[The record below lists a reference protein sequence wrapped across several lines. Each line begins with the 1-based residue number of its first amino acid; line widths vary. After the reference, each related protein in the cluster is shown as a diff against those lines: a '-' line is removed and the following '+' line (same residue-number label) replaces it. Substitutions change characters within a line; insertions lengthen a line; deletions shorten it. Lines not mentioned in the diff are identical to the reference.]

1 MLLLQY
7 FWTNDFRSIW
17 SVKPFFLTYNLQQAS
32 FEQATK
38 TESFEGRARK
48 LPKNKLQNISQ
59 KNLFYIISRIF
70 LQYFVRDCLKK
81 HIFNSNSSQT
91 SRDLCF
97 VQIFK
102 TTFAVKI
109 DIHIQQLSSYKN
121 LNRKSTIF
129 NFSFMCKCA
138 NSRTVQILAERYLLR
153 ISIRSKRKN
162 ILKILNKICRYF
174 FRFSHS
180 FPSNK

>member
-121 LNRKSTIF
+121 LNLKSTIF
-129 NFSFMCKCA
+129 NFSKCKCA
-138 NSRTVQILAERYLLR
+138 YSRTVAKLVQMCEF
-153 ISIRSKRKN
+153 KN
-162 ILKILNKICRYF
+162 CSN
-174 FRFSHS
+174 FSRAV
-180 FPSNK
+180 FIKNFYKK